1 MAEDDR
7 MMEDNEY
14 ELLLKITGL
23 YPGAILYFYISYL
36 LRWHYLWE
44 CYSNEKT
51 NWGKTS
57 VMDS

>member
-36 LRWHYLWE
+36 LR
-44 CYSNEKT
+44 
-51 NWGKTS
+51 
-57 VMDS
+57 